1 MINSLVSDEIKW
13 ELRSAKNAERLQQKF
28 KFSLKQQ
35 ALQHPV
41 QKEHLS
47 IQLLEIIQTILFMM
61 IWCRAPNQPKCL
73 YYFTNKAL
81 YLKFVYKSIPICILN

>member
-1 MINSLVSDEIKW
+1 MVTSHTNDELNS
-13 ELRSAKNAERLQQKF
+13 ELQSANKRAESCDQKF
-28 KFSLKQQ
+28 KFALKQQ

-61 IWCRAPNQPKCL
+61 I
-73 YYFTNKAL
+73 
-81 YLKFVYKSIPICILN
+81 